1 MTATMETTGP
11 DSPFSLAGRRALVT
25 GGSRGI
31 GAAIARLFAFSGA
44 EVAICHLGDADGAES
59 LRLEFEAGGH
69 ALRSMECDVADEAAV
84 AALADWTAATLGEV
98 DILVNCAGIG
108 GRDKPFGDMTVAEWD
123 RMLGV
128 NLRGVF
134 LVTRAFYPGMVARRY
149 GRVINVASQ
158 LAYKG
163 APGLSA
169 YVAAKAGV
177 VGLTRALSYEGAPFN
192 VMVNGIAPG
201 PVETPLLNQL
211 SDEWRAM
218 KKKEL
223 PLGRFGE
230 PEEIAPTAL
239 LLASETGGAFYC
251 GQTLSPNGGDVMV

>member
-1 MTATMETTGP
+1 MTSIVA
-11 DSPFSLAGRRALVT
+11 PFSLQGRKALIT

-31 GAAIARLFAFSGA
+31 GAAIAMLFADAGA
-44 EVAICHLGDADGAES
+44 DVAICHFGDASGAEA
-59 LRLEFEAGGH
+59 LGAEFQAAGRQL
-69 ALRSMECDVADEAAV
+69 AFLECDVADEAQV
-84 AALADWTAATLGEV
+84 SALAEWTATTLGEP

-108 GRDKPFGDMTVAEWD
+108 GKDKPFGDVTVAEWD

-134 LVTRAFYPGMVARRY
+134 LVTRAFFPGMVERRY
-149 GRVINVASQ
+149 GRIVNIASQ

-163 APGLSA
+163 APGLAA

-177 VGLTRALSYEGAPFN
+177 VGLTRALSYEGAAHN

-201 PVETPLLNQL
+201 PVETPLLMGH
-211 SDEWRAM
+211 SDAWLTM
-218 KKKEL
+218 KKGQL
-223 PLGRFGE
+223 PVGRFGQ
-230 PEEIAPTAL
+230 PDEIAPTAL

>member
-1 MTATMETTGP
+1 META
-11 DSPFSLAGRRALVT
+11 FSLAGRRALVT

-31 GAAIARLFAFSGA
+31 GAAITRLFAAAGA
-44 EVAICHLGDADGAES
+44 EVAICHLGDCDGATTLADELAEAGHS
-59 LRLEFEAGGH
+59 LR
-69 ALRSMECDVADEAAV
+69 ALECDVSDEAAV
-84 AALADWTAATLGEV
+84 AAMAGWTDEVLGDV

-108 GRDKPFGDMTVAEWD
+108 GRDKPFEAMTVAEWD

-134 LVTRAFYPGMVARRY
+134 LVTRAFYPGMVARGY
-149 GRVINVASQ
+149 GRIVNIASQ

-177 VGLTRALSYEGAPFN
+177 VGLTRALSYEGAPHN
-192 VMVNGIAPG
+192 VLVNGIAPG
-201 PVETPLLNQL
+201 PVETPLLNGL
-211 SDEWRAM
+211 SDAWRAM
-218 KKKEL
+218 KRKEL

-230 PEEIAPTAL
+230 PAEIAPTAL
-239 LLASETGGAFYC
+239 LLASETGAAFYC
-251 GQTLSPNGGDVMV
+251 GQTLSPNGGDVML

>member
-1 MTATMETTGP
+1 MTPTMETTAPGAL
-11 DSPFSLAGRRALVT
+11 FSLAGRRALVT

-31 GAAIARLFAFSGA
+31 GAAIARLFAAAGA
-44 EVAICHLGDADGAES
+44 EIAICHLGDAAGAS
-59 LRLEFEAGGH
+59 ALAAEFEAAGRV
-69 ALRSMECDVADEAAV
+69 LRAIECDVADEAAV
-84 AALADWTAATLGEV
+84 AAMAAWAGETLGDV

-108 GRDKPFGDMTVAEWD
+108 GRDKPFEAMTVADWD
-123 RMLGV
+123 RMIGV

-134 LVTRAFYPGMVARRY
+134 LVSHAFYPGMIARRY
-149 GRVINVASQ
+149 GRIVNIASQ

-177 VGLTRALSYEGAPFN
+177 VGLTRALSYEGAPHN

-218 KKKEL
+218 KMGQL
-223 PLGRFGE
+223 PVGRFGE

-239 LLASETGGAFYC
+239 LLASEVGAAFYA

>member
-1 MTATMETTGP
+1 MNAIAT
-11 DSPFSLAGRRALVT
+11 PFSLKGRNALIT

-31 GAAIARLFAFSGA
+31 GAAIASLFADAGA
-44 EVAICHLGDADGAES
+44 NVAICHFGDASGAQALDQQFNARS
-59 LRLEFEAGGH
+59 HRLA
-69 ALRSMECDVADEAAV
+69 AMECDVADEAQV
-84 AALADWTAATLGEV
+84 SALAEWTRDAIGEP

-108 GRDKPFGDMTVAEWD
+108 GKDKPFGEVSVAEWD

-134 LVTRAFYPGMVARRY
+134 LVTRAYFPGMLQRRY
-149 GRVINVASQ
+149 GRIVNIASQ

-163 APGLSA
+163 APGLAA

-177 VGLTRALSYEGAPFN
+177 VGLTRALSYEGAAHN

-201 PVETPLLNQL
+201 PVETPLLMGH
-211 SDEWRAM
+211 SDAWLAM
-218 KKKEL
+218 KMGQL
-223 PLGRFGE
+223 PVERFGQ
-230 PEEIAPTAL
+230 PDEIAPTAL
-239 LLASETGGAFYC
+239 LLASEKGGAFYC

>member
-1 MTATMETTGP
+1 MSGNP
-11 DSPFSLAGRRALVT
+11 LSLAGRRAVIT

-31 GAAIARLFAFSGA
+31 GGAIASLFSASGA
-44 EVAICHLGDADGAES
+44 EVAICHFGDAAGAEKLS
-59 LRLEFEAGGH
+59 GSFKAAGRKLL
-69 ALRSMECDVADEAAV
+69 ARECDVADEASVEAF
-84 AALADWTAATLGEV
+84 ARWTDDVLGPA

-108 GRDKPFGDMTVAEWD
+108 GADKPFHTVSVNEWD

-134 LVTRAFYPGMVARRY
+134 LVTRQYFGGMMERRY
-149 GRVINVASQ
+149 GRVVNIASQ

-163 APGLSA
+163 APGLAA

-177 VGLTRALSYEGAPFN
+177 VGLTRALSYEGAAHN

-201 PVETPLLNQL
+201 PVETPLLAGH
-211 SDEWRAM
+211 SEEWLKM
-218 KKKEL
+218 KKGQL
-223 PLGRFGE
+223 PIGRFGQ
-230 PEEIAPTAL
+230 PDEIAPTAL
-239 LLASETGGAFYC
+239 LLASEKGGAFYS

>member
-1 MTATMETTGP
+1 MET
-11 DSPFSLAGRRALVT
+11 PFSLAGRRALVT

-31 GAAIARLFAFSGA
+31 GAAITRLFVEAGA
-44 EVAICHLGDADGAES
+44 EAAICHLGDAAGAATLVDELAEVGHD
-59 LRLEFEAGGH
+59 LRT
-69 ALRSMECDVADEAAV
+69 RECDVADEAAV
-84 AALADWTAATLGEV
+84 TALADWTGEVLGNV

-108 GRDKPFGDMTVAEWD
+108 GRDKPFEAMTVAEWD

-134 LVTRAFYPGMVARRY
+134 LVTRAYYPGMVARGY
-149 GRVINVASQ
+149 GRIVNIASQ

-163 APGLSA
+163 APGLFA

-177 VGLTRALSYEGAPFN
+177 VGLTRALSYEGAPHN
-192 VMVNGIAPG
+192 VLVNGIAPG
-201 PVETPLLNQL
+201 PVETPLLNGL

-239 LLASETGGAFYC
+239 LLASETGAAFYC
-251 GQTLSPNGGDVMV
+251 GQTLSPNGGDVML

>member
-1 MTATMETTGP
+1 MQTPLT
-11 DSPFSLAGRRALVT
+11 LAGRRALVT

-31 GAAIARLFAFSGA
+31 GAAIARLFAEAGA
-44 EVAICHLGDADGAES
+44 EVAICHLGDAAGAGSLGAEFAARGRT
-59 LRLEFEAGGH
+59 LRA
-69 ALRSMECDVADEAAV
+69 MECDVADETAVRAMAAWAGETL
-84 AALADWTAATLGEV
+84 AAV

-108 GRDKPFGDMTVAEWD
+108 GRDKPFEEMTVAEWD

-134 LVTRAFYPGMVARRY
+134 LVTHAFYPGMIARRY
-149 GRVINVASQ
+149 GRIVNIASQ

-201 PVETPLLNQL
+201 PVETPLLNGL

-218 KKKEL
+218 KKAEL
-223 PLGRFGE
+223 PLGRFGA

-239 LLASETGGAFYC
+239 LLASETGAAFYC

>member
-1 MTATMETTGP
+1 MTSVATA
-11 DSPFSLAGRRALVT
+11 FSLQGRKALVT

-31 GAAIARLFAFSGA
+31 GAAIATLFADAGADVAVCHFGDASGA
-44 EVAICHLGDADGAES
+44 ETLGAE
-59 LRLEFEAGGH
+59 FQAAGRQLS
-69 ALRSMECDVADEAAV
+69 ALECDVADEDQV
-84 AALADWTAATLGEV
+84 STLAEWTAKTLGPP

-108 GRDKPFGDMTVAEWD
+108 GKDKPFGEVTVAEWD

-134 LVTRAFYPGMVARRY
+134 LVTRAFFPGMMERRY
-149 GRVINVASQ
+149 GRIINIASQ

-163 APGLSA
+163 APGLAA

-177 VGLTRALSYEGAPFN
+177 VGLTRALSYEGAAYN

-201 PVETPLLNQL
+201 PVETPLLMGH
-211 SDEWRAM
+211 SDAWLAM
-218 KKKEL
+218 KKGQL
-223 PLGRFGE
+223 PVGRFGQ

>member
-1 MTATMETTGP
+1 MTSASTKTAPET
-11 DSPFSLAGRRALVT
+11 PFSLAGRRALIT

-31 GAAIARLFAFSGA
+31 GAAIARLFARSGA
-44 EVAICHLGDADGAES
+44 EVAICHFGDAAGASGLAEEFAAEGRL
-59 LRLEFEAGGH
+59 LRVL
-69 ALRSMECDVADEAAV
+69 ECDVADEAAV
-84 AALADWTAATLGEV
+84 GAMAAWTAETLGAV

-108 GRDKPFGDMTVAEWD
+108 GRDKLFGEMTIGEWD
-123 RMLGV
+123 RMIGV

-134 LVTRAFYPGMVARRY
+134 LVTHAFYPGMVARRY
-149 GRVINVASQ
+149 GRVVNIASQ

-218 KKKEL
+218 KKAQL
-223 PLGRFGE
+223 PVGRFGE

-239 LLASETGGAFYC
+239 LLASETGAAFYC
-251 GQTLSPNGGDVMV
+251 GQTLSPNGGDVMI

>member
-1 MTATMETTGP
+1 MP
-11 DSPFSLAGRRALVT
+11 PFSLQGRKALVT

-31 GAAIARLFAFSGA
+31 GAAIARLFAEAGA
-44 EVAICHLGDADGAES
+44 SVAICHFGDDAGAQALSAEFASAGRS
-59 LRLEFEAGGH
+59 LATR
-69 ALRSMECDVADEAAV
+69 ECDVADEAQV
-84 AALADWTAATLGEV
+84 TALADWTAEVLGAP

-108 GRDKPFGDMTVAEWD
+108 GKDKPFGDVTVAEWD

-134 LVTRAFYPGMVARRY
+134 LVTHAFFPGMVGRRY
-149 GRVINVASQ
+149 GRIVNIASQ

-163 APGLSA
+163 APGLAA

-177 VGLTRALSYEGAPFN
+177 VGLTRALSYEGAPHN

-201 PVETPLLNQL
+201 PVETPLLMAHSEAWL
-211 SDEWRAM
+211 AM
-218 KKKEL
+218 KKGQL
-223 PLGRFGE
+223 PVGRFGQ
-230 PEEIAPTAL
+230 PDEIAPTAL

-251 GQTLSPNGGDVMV
+251 GQVLSPNGGDVMV

>member
-1 MTATMETTGP
+1 MTSIVA
-11 DSPFSLAGRRALVT
+11 PFSLQGRKALVT

-31 GAAIARLFAFSGA
+31 GGAIAKLFANAGA
-44 EVAICHLGDADGAES
+44 DVAICHFGDASGAET
-59 LRLEFEAGGH
+59 LDDEFHAAGRQL
-69 ALRSMECDVADEAAV
+69 AVLECDVADEGQV
-84 AALADWTAATLGEV
+84 SALAKWTTTTLGQL

-108 GRDKPFGDMTVAEWD
+108 GKDKPFGDVTVAEWD

-134 LVTRAFYPGMVARRY
+134 LVTRAFFPGMVERRY
-149 GRVINVASQ
+149 GRIVNIASQ

-163 APGLSA
+163 APGLAA

-177 VGLTRALSYEGAPFN
+177 VGLTRALSYEGAAHN

-201 PVETPLLNQL
+201 PVETPLLMGHTDAWL
-211 SDEWRAM
+211 TM
-218 KKKEL
+218 KKSQL
-223 PLGRFGE
+223 PVGRFGQ
-230 PEEIAPTAL
+230 PDEIAPTAL